1 MKSFKK
7 TFYRPNPRAKS
18 VHEIQAAQTDQILGP
33 KVSTKSKRLRSH
45 DGPAKPCAGC
55 ASAWDCTARRASG
68 VEGKLTL
75 LVSML
80 GRAL

>member
-1 MKSFKK
+1 MDVYLKNRVDMAELTGSLARWYFEPA
-7 TFYRPNPRAKS
+7 TAAVRIRPGS
-18 VHEIQAAQTDQILGP
+18 HE
-33 KVSTKSKRLRSH
+33 
-45 DGPAKPCAGC
+45 GPAKPCAGC